1 MDNTPLHPDITTL
14 PPDTGQR
21 HGDFLTAIPYNR
33 SMYRTTLLLRLA
45 SMLDAVIILAALAGQ
60 KVDDEYYI
68 GNWAF
73 GCPTAAMAWLWS
85 AGDIGAMLVRDRGF
99 RWTKDDPTKLP
110 RSTKFSWGK
119 PGGHVAAHLLIWTP
133 TAAMM
138 AIVISNW
145 LLYQN
150 NGWFG
155 ANVDPRQTNTMAAV
169 IFFMFILTMIHF
181 SLFIFAIVEVDNE
194 RRHYSDVVFVP
205 RGELCEMVPVPP
217 STPWELFSPR
227 KLLLSYFA
235 NHYVRFVPGADG
247 TVTVARDYSS
257 RQARF

>member
-45 SMLDAVIILAALAGQ
+45 SMLDAVIILASLASQ
-60 KVDDEYYI
+60 KEDDAFI
-68 GNWAF
+68 TDNWSF
-73 GCPTAAMAWLWS
+73 GCPTAVLALLWS
-85 AGDIGAMLVRDRGF
+85 AGDN
-99 RWTKDDPTKLP
+99 
-110 RSTKFSWGK
+110 
-119 PGGHVAAHLLIWTP
+119 GGGSLDGI
-133 TAAMM
+133 
-138 AIVISNW
+138 
-145 LLYQN
+145 
-150 NGWFG
+150 
-155 ANVDPRQTNTMAAV
+155 DPRQTHTMAAV
-169 IFFMFILTMIHF
+169 IFFMFVLVMIHF
-181 SLFIFAIVEVDNE
+181 ALFIFAIVEVDNE
-194 RRHYSDVVFVP
+194 RRHYSDVVFIP

-217 STPWELFSPR
+217 STPWEMFSPR